1 MTGGNGNGERVGGI
15 IGLGRLGKVENF
27 RNHINHL
34 LFIGTA
40 VARDRLFNLV
50 WRNFDKIQIM
60 LSGGK
65 QDDAASL
72 RNSDSRRGIL
82 PEKKILDGYCVG
94 IEIVDKSV
102 ELGKDFKQS
111 VLHESLRTCGN
122 DAVIDRAQ
130 LSAQIFNETK
140 AANGSTRVNA

>member
-27 RNHINHL
+27 RNHINDL
-34 LFIGTA
+34 LLIGSA
-40 VARDRLFNLV
+40 VARDRLFNFV
-50 WRNFDKIQIM
+50 WRNFDKIKIM
-60 LSGGK
+60 TGGGK

-72 RNSDSRRGIL
+72 RNSYSRRGIL
-82 PEKKILDGYCVG
+82 PEEEILDGYCVG
-94 IEIVDKSV
+94 IEIVDKGV
-102 ELGKDFKQS
+102 EFGKDFKQA
-111 VLHESLRTCGN
+111 VLHKSMGACSN